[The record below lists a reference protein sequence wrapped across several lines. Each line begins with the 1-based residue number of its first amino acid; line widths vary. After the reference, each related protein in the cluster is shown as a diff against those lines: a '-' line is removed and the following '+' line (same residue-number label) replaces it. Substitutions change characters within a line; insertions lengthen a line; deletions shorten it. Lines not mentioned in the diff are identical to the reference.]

1 MENIIKHIQN
11 SLDKDLPKEITMVD
25 DGLMQRGI
33 ADIIEV
39 KVSNIIQRLKDPSI
53 KESYEAKSKRSIED
67 VGLVTNDYD
76 DVKIDIKTHDS
87 ESELSM
93 PNLIS
98 ISRLKKF
105 YKNDRNLLLYVFVKY
120 INYGHSIQIL
130 DVQVKSIEQL
140 NWECLTIGNLGK
152 GQLQVKNMDEISF
165 QNYMTRNDWMERLSY
180 DVVIYYQSLINK
192 IQTKWIKEWL

>member
-1 MENIIKHIQN
+1 MENIIRQIQE
-11 SLDKDLPKEITMVD
+11 SIDKELPKEITMVD

-39 KVSNIIQRLKDPSI
+39 KVSNIILKLKHQSI

-105 YKNDRNLLLYVFVKY
+105 YENDRNLLLYVFVKY
-120 INYGHSIQIL
+120 INYGDLIQIL
-130 DVQVKSIEQL
+130 HAQVRAVEQL

-152 GQLQVKNMDEISF
+152 GQLQVKNMNEISF
-165 QNYMTRNDWMERLSY
+165 QNHMTRKDWMERLSY
-180 DVVIYYQSLINK
+180 DVVIYYQSLVNK
-192 IQTKWIKEWL
+192 IQTKWMKEWM